1 MSQPATSPKK
11 RALMPSTPLRSRLR
25 GHGHALDA
33 IVRIGKAGV
42 TPAITAHLTK
52 ALFDHELV
60 KVKLEAECPDDR
72 YTVADQLGNQPGVN
86 VVQILG
92 RTILLYKRHP
102 QEPRFEGKRAAEGG
116 NADGSPP
123 KPRGNAAID
132 ADKLGGQTNAKKT
145 GKQTGKNAHK
155 ANGAVAGGSG
165 QGRPDGARRDRARP
179 DRSRRG

>member
-1 MSQPATSPKK
+1 MSQPATTSKK

-42 TPAITAHLTK
+42 TPAITTHLTK

-72 YTVADQLGNQPGVN
+72 FTVADQLAEQPGVN

-92 RTILLYKRHP
+92 RTLLLYKRHP
-102 QEPRFEGKRAAEGG
+102 QEPRFEGSRAAG
-116 NADGSPP
+116 NGD
-123 KPRGNAAID
+123 
-132 ADKLGGQTNAKKT
+132 Q
-145 GKQTGKNAHK
+145 
-155 ANGAVAGGSG
+155 VAGDKKKKKPSPIEK
-165 QGRPDGARRDRARP
+165 RGAAKARK
-179 DRSRRG
+179 RSRR

>member
-1 MSQPATSPKK
+1 MSQPATTPKK

-42 TPAITAHLTK
+42 TPAITTHLNK

-60 KVKLEAECPDDR
+60 KLKLEAECPDDR
-72 YTVADQLGNQPGVN
+72 YTVADQLAEQPGVN

-102 QEPRFEGKRAAEGG
+102 QQPRFEGKRAA
-116 NADGSPP
+116 
-123 KPRGNAAID
+123 D
-132 ADKLGGQTNAKKT
+132 ADEARANKA
-145 GKQTGKNAHK
+145 GKPDKP
-155 ANGAVAGGSG
+155 GAG
-165 QGRPDGARRDRARP
+165 DRRTP
-179 DRSRRG
+179 PPRSRRRRT

>member
-1 MSQPATSPKK
+1 MSQPATTPKK

-42 TPAITAHLTK
+42 TRAITAHLTK

-60 KVKLEAECPDDR
+60 KVRLEAESPDDR
-72 YTVADQLGNQPGVN
+72 YRVADQLAEQPGVN

-102 QEPRFEGKRAAEGG
+102 QEPRFEGNRAEGG
-116 NADGSPP
+116 EN
-123 KPRGNAAID
+123 
-132 ADKLGGQTNAKKT
+132 
-145 GKQTGKNAHK
+145 
-155 ANGAVAGGSG
+155 AVAKPAKPI
-165 QGRPDGARRDRARP
+165 GR
-179 DRSRRG
+179 RSRKAKAKAKRKRRR

>member
-1 MSQPATSPKK
+1 MSQPATTPKK

-42 TPAITAHLTK
+42 THAITTHLNK

-60 KVKLEAECPDDR
+60 KVKLEAESPDDR
-72 YTVADQLGNQPGVN
+72 YTVADRLAAQPGVN

-102 QEPRFEGKRAAEGG
+102 QEPRFEGKRATDGGLTEAEKP
-116 NADGSPP
+116 AP
-123 KPRGNAAID
+123 KAPRKGRD
-132 ADKLGGQTNAKKT
+132 ARK
-145 GKQTGKNAHK
+145 GK
-155 ANGAVAGGSG
+155 
-165 QGRPDGARRDRARP
+165 RRG
-179 DRSRRG
+179 RSR